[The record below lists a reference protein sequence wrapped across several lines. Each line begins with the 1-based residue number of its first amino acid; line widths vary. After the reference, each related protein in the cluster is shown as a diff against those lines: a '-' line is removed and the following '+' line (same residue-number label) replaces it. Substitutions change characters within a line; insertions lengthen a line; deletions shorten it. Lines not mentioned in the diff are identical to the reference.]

1 LYISGKE
8 KSKVFM
14 KKCFLS
20 VFSFIVIFTACN
32 SETDKTLFK
41 SAGEMYKVKN
51 YAGAASEYEKLL
63 TQFANSSYSEDCYF
77 ALAGIYQ
84 MEKIPNLKKEDAMNK
99 AVNYLQKYY
108 SKFPNKERTPKVL
121 FMIGY
126 IRANELKDYDSA
138 RLSYNE
144 FLSRYPQ
151 HELASSVKLELE
163 NLGKTPEQI
172 LQKNNAVK

>member
-1 LYISGKE
+1 
-8 KSKVFM
+8 M
-14 KKCFLS
+14 KKYFSPFFL
-20 VFSFIVIFTACN
+20 FIIIFTACN
-32 SETDKTLFK
+32 SETDKDLFE
-41 SAGEMYKVKN
+41 SAGEMYKAKN

-63 TQFANSSYSEDCYF
+63 TQFPNSSYSEDCYF

-84 MEKIPNLKKEDAMNK
+84 MEKIPNLKKEVAMNK

-172 LQKNNAVK
+172 LRKNNAVK

>member
-1 LYISGKE
+1 
-8 KSKVFM
+8 M
-14 KKCFLS
+14 KNYFFHFFL
-20 VFSFIVIFTACN
+20 FVIILTACN
-32 SETDKTLFK
+32 SETDKDLFE
-41 SAGEMYKVKN
+41 SAGAMYKARN

-63 TQFANSSYSEDCYF
+63 TKFPNSSYSEDSYF

-84 MEKIPNLKKEDAMNK
+84 MEKIPNLKKADAMKK
-99 AVNYLQKYY
+99 AVEYFQKFY
-108 SKFPNKERTPKVL
+108 SKFLKTERTPKVL

-138 RLSYNE
+138 RIAYNE
-144 FLSRYPQ
+144 FLQKYPQ
-151 HELASSVKLELE
+151 HELSSSVKLELE